1 MYNTISIAGFPE
13 LEYEL
18 VYKNE
23 EFKLECF
30 GLDLGLK
37 MMIKFSHNLKKK
49 NTKNTKKAKNSFC
62 LWGRK
67 WPNNGHEIA

>member
-49 NTKNTKKAKNSFC
+49 YKKYKKKSKKLFFFS
-62 LWGRK
+62 
-67 WPNNGHEIA
+67 